1 MSDTAY
7 APAGAKKR
15 KTVGI
20 EVQGE
25 TITSLQRPPPKPVP
39 APEPAYQTPDM
50 VDEDD
55 EIGRRIS
62 EQRVLRKQ
70 RKPQDISGFS
80 QKLSVPDDMK
90 DPRLVYRWVNDTST
104 RHHDMLNKGWI
115 YADNAIV
122 AKDERNSGTG
132 TRIERIAN
140 ERTTPKPQKTFLMVK
155 PREFYEEDKA
165 AEQAKIKAHEQAIQ
179 RADAVRNQQGGS
191 EPGMYIPS
199 GGMKIE
205 HGR

>member
-25 TITSLQRPPPKPVP
+25 TITSLQRPQPKPVP
-39 APEPAYQTPDM
+39 APEPAYQTPP
-50 VDEDD
+50 VED
-55 EIGRRIS
+55 EIGKRIEEMRALRR
-62 EQRVLRKQ
+62 E

-80 QKLSVPDDMK
+80 QKLSVPQDLK
-90 DPRLVYRWVNDTST
+90 DPRLEYRWVNDTDM
-104 RHHDMLNKGWI
+104 RHHDMQKKGWI

-132 TRIERIAN
+132 SRIERIAN

-155 PREFYEEDKA
+155 PREFYEEDKK
-165 AEQAKIKAHEQAIQ
+165 AELAQIKAHEQAIQ